1 MLIKELTN
9 KILDKILNEIKQ
21 PENMTKIEKIV
32 LDPLIK
38 YTYTRMYPYISMII
52 ILLLIT
58 EKFIINML
66 LQLRIRHYLFQVL

>member
-1 MLIKELTN
+1 MLIKKLTN
-9 KILDKILNEIKQ
+9 KILNKILNEIKQ

-52 ILLLIT
+52 ILLLLPLLLSLLIL
-58 EKFIINML
+58 IIL
-66 LQLRIRHYLFQVL
+66 LKKII